1 MEASFAIERIEQE
14 DCVHREKG
22 LVSFFFFSV
31 RGIYRM
37 DNRSTL
43 RFLDR
48 SQNASFVIFI
58 LDGLNHRKNLMKLKR
73 KLECSPVFETLQLL
87 LKSNSKPLYFQMRLQ

>member
-1 MEASFAIERIEQE
+1 MS
-14 DCVHREKG
+14 
-22 LVSFFFFSV
+22 FFSV

-48 SQNASFVIFI
+48 SQRLNASFVIFV
-58 LDGLNHRKNLMKLKR
+58 LDGLNRRKHLMKLKR

-87 LKSNSKPLYFQMRLQ
+87 LKSNSKPLNFQMRLQ